1 MKKQILE
8 QWVYDNLERYGNC
21 GISESLLNK
30 HGEEAIL
37 QECRERGYLVEI
49 ELNENVSSDMCSER
63 VKVKTCI
70 LNVIAKISDEPK
82 KKAGRH
88 KKVVVQEEPKEES
101 TDYQPI
107 INQKSTECQPVD
119 KEVDKVD
126 EVVDKEKVV
135 SYQTLLDAYEEVRK
149 QLTIYEL
156 KDFLKTVQCDVTE
169 TEFVLNAIQSMSISD
184 ITKLFKGEKLC

>member
-1 MKKQILE
+1 MQKSILE

-49 ELNENVSSDMCSER
+49 ELNENVSADMCSER

-70 LNVIAKISDEPK
+70 LNVVAKIKDEPK
-82 KKAGRH
+82 KKAGRP
-88 KKVVVQEEPKEES
+88 KKIVVQEE
-101 TDYQPI
+101 DQQN

>member
-1 MKKQILE
+1 MQKSILE

-49 ELNENVSSDMCSER
+49 ELNENVSSDMCSEK

-70 LNVIAKISDEPK
+70 LNVIAKIKEDSK
-82 KKAGRH
+82 KKV
-88 KKVVVQEEPKEES
+88 KKVKKEVEQVQEKKEEPKEAVVTNCEH
-101 TDYQPI
+101 
-107 INQKSTECQPVD
+107 
-119 KEVDKVD
+119 KE
-126 EVVDKEKVV
+126 EVVT